1 MTQLR
6 KKGPGLLGVE
16 SMAKAKAPYENRK
29 GQKGIQVAK
38 WPHWIVEIVCPYFTE
53 KHLIKQTFQ
62 FPLYFFQW

>member
-38 WPHWIVEIVCPYFTE
+38 WPH
-53 KHLIKQTFQ
+53 
-62 FPLYFFQW
+62 